1 MNQRHQQWN
10 LMYNTDINI
19 LGGIPDY
26 SLIYTALPLLV
37 EGKEDL
43 RESLVK
49 NNEFD
54 FRTERSRKR
63 FFTLLKSAF
72 IHEDPEIN
80 ELASKLIQ
88 HLENDEKSRAL
99 ILFWLFSLN
108 NRLFYELNRDVF
120 LKYFFQGRVEF
131 PKTDVIAYLK
141 DKIASKQEM
150 KGKWTDSTINTVAYK
165 YLSVLKK
172 LHILEGVKKK
182 TFCFVRVSDEM
193 LAAFVHF
200 YSYSHRRNTN
210 VLKDD
215 FFSFSFVSKED
226 ALSRLKKLGK
236 KDWIKINQTGTTLK
250 LEGVYEPNQLID
262 GIFRRA

>member
-1 MNQRHQQWN
+1 
-10 LMYNTDINI
+10 MYNTDINI

-37 EGKEDL
+37 EGKDDL
-43 RESLVK
+43 YNSLVN

-72 IHEDPEIN
+72 I
-80 ELASKLIQ
+80 SKNADVNLLSANLIQ
-88 HLENDEKSRAL
+88 YLKNEEKSQAL
-99 ILFWLFSLN
+99 VLFWLFSLN

-120 LKYFFQGRVEF
+120 LKYFFQGRAEL
-131 PKTDVIAYLK
+131 PKADVVAYLK
-141 DKIASKQEM
+141 DKIATNEEL
-150 KGKWTDSTINTVAYK
+150 KGKWTDNTVDTIAYK

-172 LHILEGVKKK
+172 FHLLEGARKK

-200 YSYSHRRNTN
+200 YTYSHKNSNN
-210 VLKDD
+210 VLEDD
-215 FFSFSFVSKED
+215 FFSFSFVPKEN
-226 ALSRLKKLGK
+226 AIARLKKIGK
-236 KDWIKINQTGTTLK
+236 KDWIKMNYTGTSLQV
-250 LEGVYEPNQLID
+250 EGSYQPNEIID